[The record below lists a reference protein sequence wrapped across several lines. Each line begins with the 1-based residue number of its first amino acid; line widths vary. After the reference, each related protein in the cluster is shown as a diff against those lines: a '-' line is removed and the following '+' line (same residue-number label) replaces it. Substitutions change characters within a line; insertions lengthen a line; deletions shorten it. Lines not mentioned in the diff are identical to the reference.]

1 MPTARRLS
9 AVPVQPFGKPVPRD
23 MLTAG
28 EVCAELQIAQ
38 STIYEWR
45 IKGTGLG
52 CIELPN
58 GQLRMCRADLEA
70 QLNARGDAA

>member
-23 MLTAG
+23 MLTVD

-38 STIYEWR
+38 SAIYEWR
-45 IKGTGLG
+45 IKGTGLR

-58 GQLRMCRADLEA
+58 GQLRVCRADLEA
-70 QLNARGDAA
+70 WLNARGDAA

>member
-1 MPTARRLS
+1 
-9 AVPVQPFGKPVPRD
+9 